1 MKRRKFITTAVIGSS
16 VVAGSGLLSAFNN
29 LTRFDEKGGNL
40 IDPIIPI
47 KIFPG
52 IEEEIKSDII
62 HLKENYGLRKFLI
75 VGPSKEYRYL
85 GFPEKQVFVDL
96 GKLVLKF
103 KEELKHYD
111 IEVGWWCTTTIRIGK
126 GPFQSII
133 RADGGIVE
141 EACCPLDLDYKRTF
155 SDYVAT
161 VVDIARPFM
170 INFEDD
176 FHLNGGC
183 YCPLHLEKFAKRE
196 GKYYSR
202 EELQKMF
209 QEKTKESY
217 NLREAW
223 GKLSRDS
230 LAGLASSVR
239 EKVDKVEPVTRLCL
253 CQSGASERDGNF
265 TEAVAKAFAGN
276 TRPMV
281 RVHGSSYAS
290 DDPVDI
296 PRSIFNPLYQ
306 SQHLPENF
314 ELLHE
319 SDSFPHTRFFMSS
332 SKLKSFMTAA
342 FAYGVDNSLL
352 YINQYLENPLEEKGY
367 REMYLNESNRFAAI
381 KSAVKDCSV
390 EGCEIYRK
398 PGTSYNWV
406 NILGR
411 HGIPYTSKRGKV
423 KLVSGNIVEQMDEA
437 EIRKLLSG
445 SVFLDG
451 YSALLLCQRGFSD
464 LIGADILTRE
474 DTLLPPF
481 YEGVVNP
488 EKFPNI
494 KNRLMYNY
502 AWAFNKENR
511 DCFYQMKALG
521 GAEVITEFLNSRNE
535 PFYPALTRFENNLGG
550 RIAVMAYNLNDNY
563 INTRSI
569 SLFNYTKKELMRQ
582 MIEWLG
588 KEPLPVYVKDV
599 PNAFCIFNRS
609 KTADYSIVVVTG
621 LNSDTFDSFTLEVA
635 PEWQDSRIQLLNSKG
650 IWETVKTVKHNRGF
664 RIEKGVSVMSPVVL
678 KLSKV

>member
-1 MKRRKFITTAVIGSS
+1 MKRRKFITTTVMGSS

-29 LTRFDEKGGNL
+29 FSRFDENDGNL
-40 IDPIIPI
+40 IDPIVPV
-47 KIFPG
+47 KIFPDF
-52 IEEEIKSDII
+52 EEKIKSDII

-75 VGPSKEYRYL
+75 VGPSKEYRYT
-85 GFPEKQVFVDL
+85 GFPKKQVFVDL
-96 GKLVLKF
+96 GQLVLQF
-103 KEELKHYD
+103 KEQLNKYD
-111 IEVGWWCTTTIRIGK
+111 IEIGWWCTTTIRIGK

-133 RADGGIVE
+133 RADGSIAE
-141 EACCPLDLDYKRTF
+141 EACCPLDTDYRETF
-155 SDYVAT
+155 SNYVAT
-161 VVDIARPFM
+161 VIEIARPFM
-170 INFEDD
+170 VNFEDD

-183 YCPLHLEKFAKRE
+183 YCPLHLQEFAKRE

-202 EELQKMF
+202 EELQKNF
-209 QEKTKESY
+209 RAKTTESY
-217 NLREAW
+217 RLREDW

-290 DDPVDI
+290 DDPLNI
-296 PRSIFNPLYQ
+296 PKSIFNPLYQ
-306 SQHLPENF
+306 SQHLPDNF

-319 SDSFPHTRFFMSS
+319 SDSWPHNRFFMSS

-342 FAYGVDNSLL
+342 FAYGLDNSLL
-352 YINQYLENPLEEKGY
+352 YINQYLENPLEEEGY
-367 REMYLNESNRFAAI
+367 RDMYQKESNRFASI
-381 KSAVKDCSV
+381 KSAVKGCSV
-390 EGCEIYRK
+390 DGCEIFRK

-411 HGIPYTSKRGKV
+411 HGIPYTSKGGKV
-423 KLVSGNIVEQMDEA
+423 KLVSGNIVEQMGHDEIT
-437 EIRKLLSG
+437 ELLSE

-451 YSALLLCQRGFSD
+451 YSAFLLCQKGYSN
-464 LIGADILTRE
+464 LIGAEISTRE

-481 YEGVVNP
+481 FEGTVNP

-502 AWAFNKENR
+502 AWAFNKDNR
-511 DCFYQMKALG
+511 DCFYQIKALT

-535 PFYPALTRFENNLGG
+535 PFYPALTRFENNRGG

-563 INTRSI
+563 INTRSV

-582 MIEWLG
+582 VIEWLG
-588 KEPLPVYVKDV
+588 NEPLPVYVSDV
-599 PNAFCIFNRS
+599 PNVFCIYSRS
-609 KTADYSIVVVTG
+609 RSNDYSIVVLTG
-621 LNSDTFDSFTLEVA
+621 LNSDTFDSFTLDVA
-635 PEWQDSRIQLLNSKG
+635 GEWADSNVQLLNDKG
-650 IWETVKTVKHNRGF
+650 IWESIKILKQNRSLK
-664 RIEKGVSVMSPVVL
+664 IEKELSSMNPVVL
-678 KLSKV
+678 RLNKI